1 MQSQHLEVTVRSSG
15 LSRRLRERVMK
26 IGELARAARCST
38 QTIRFYEQA
47 GLLPAAHRSANNYRR
62 YSAAYIERLRFIR
75 NCRSLDMTNK
85 EIRRLLAGL
94 DTPQKGCVAI
104 NALLDE
110 HIGHVQARI
119 EELRELKAQLKML
132 RAQCQG
138 EPSSADCGIL
148 QQLSGMSIHHPV
160 RQTHLG

>member
-15 LSRRLRERVMK
+15 LSRRLK
-26 IGELARAARCST
+26 GARDENWRTGARGALLDANHPFLRAGGIAA
-38 QTIRFYEQA
+38 
-47 GLLPAAHRSANNYRR
+47 RSANNYRS

-75 NCRSLDMTNK
+75 NCRSLDMTHK

-94 DTPQKGCVAI
+94 DTPQKGCDAI

-148 QQLSGMSIHHPV
+148 QQLSGMSIHQPV

>member
-15 LSRRLRERVMK
+15 LSRRLK
-26 IGELARAARCST
+26 GARDENWRTGARG
-38 QTIRFYEQA
+38 A
-47 GLLPAAHRSANNYRR
+47 LL
-62 YSAAYIERLRFIR
+62 
-75 NCRSLDMTNK
+75 D
-85 EIRRLLAGL
+85 
-94 DTPQKGCVAI
+94 AI

-148 QQLSGMSIHHPV
+148 QQLSCMSIHHPV
-160 RQTHLG
+160 LQTHLG